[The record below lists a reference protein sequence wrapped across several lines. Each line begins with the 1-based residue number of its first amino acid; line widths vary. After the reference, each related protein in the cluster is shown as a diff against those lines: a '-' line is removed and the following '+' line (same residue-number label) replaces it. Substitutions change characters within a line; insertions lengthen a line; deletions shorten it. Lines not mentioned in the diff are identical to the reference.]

1 MSQARVWVVGAGR
14 ARLRGIAGVGIV
26 ARHGLARILLL
37 SILVLRK
44 VALGRVAG
52 AVGLLG
58 GLHAAR
64 LRCREDGLG
73 KG

>member
-1 MSQARVWVVGAGR
+1 MSQTSVWVVGAGR

-26 ARHGLARILLL
+26 AGDGLARILLL
-37 SILVLRK
+37 AILVLLK
-44 VALGRVAG
+44 VALLRRVAG
-52 AVGLLG
+52 AVLLLG

-64 LRCREDGLG
+64 LALKDGLG